1 VCEVDDGNSFL
12 FWWDPW
18 MEDVALKVMF
28 SRIFELSG
36 NKMATVAEME
46 RLGWGENGETWKWCR
61 PLWAWEEEQLREC
74 SACLNFII
82 LQDDVT
88 GRWQWNVHITKS
100 YTAINA
106 YNFLQ
111 QTSSQHINEDD
122 FHVFWHKDVPNLIFL
137 CGISFSTVFQQTTIR

>member
-1 VCEVDDGNSFL
+1 MWNCQVNGGGGSLWFRVLAARFGEGSIFVHADGGRGSVWWRNLVSNGRDVGATAGNQIDNNCVCEVDDGNSFL

-61 PLWAWEEEQLREC
+61 PL
-74 SACLNFII
+74 
-82 LQDDVT
+82 
-88 GRWQWNVHITKS
+88 
-100 YTAINA
+100 
-106 YNFLQ
+106 
-111 QTSSQHINEDD
+111 
-122 FHVFWHKDVPNLIFL
+122 
-137 CGISFSTVFQQTTIR
+137 